1 MVVWKELKDAD
12 FPNRIPKII
21 DPVKISL
28 KLRKWRI
35 RLKGF
40 ISSEQMKRNYILLS
54 LTDMRAYPQ
63 TMISQLRDH
72 RWRVILLPEE
82 EEEDS
87 SPSLKDS
94 DS

>member
-1 MVVWKELKDAD
+1 MVEWKELKDAD

-40 ISSEQMKRNYILLS
+40 ISSDQMKRNYILLS
-54 LTDMRAYPQ
+54 LTDNKVYPQ
-63 TMISQLRDH
+63 KMIWKLKGH
-72 RWRVILLPEE
+72 IWRVILV
-82 EEEDS
+82 
-87 SPSLKDS
+87 
-94 DS
+94 